1 MRLLHTSDWHLGRRL
16 CDCDRYRTF
25 EQFLT
30 WLTDLI
36 AEQSVDT
43 LLVAGDVFD
52 TTTPSHQA
60 QKLYYDFLAGL
71 QSTSCRHVV
80 VIAGNHDSPTLLT
93 APKSLLN
100 ALNVTVVGSPGERCD
115 DEIIA
120 LHDEDGALQAVVC
133 AIPYLRERDIL
144 HYGEHDTLREKD
156 EAIARATALHYRR
169 VVDRALELY
178 DITPNV
184 PLIASGHLFAAGCTT
199 QTSERNLYVGSLGV
213 LPADTFPPEIDY
225 LALGH
230 LHHAQQLNGIAAGG
244 YCGSP
249 IPFDFGENQ
258 DKYVNIIDFDGKL
271 TEIRKIPVPH
281 FDRLRR
287 IEGDVDSI
295 VEVVAELVRAQ
306 CDDWCEI
313 IRTGG
318 ITGHNLKEIVDS
330 LTQGAPLR
338 VVRICD
344 ASFVAACLTSS
355 DTTQSIKE
363 LTPSDIFE
371 KRLAMASD
379 LDEETKRELR
389 YCHDSIV
396 YDILHEDV
404 HANR

>member
-25 EQFLT
+25 EQFLA

-71 QSTSCRHVV
+71 KSTPCRHVV
-80 VIAGNHDSPTLLT
+80 IIAGNHDSPTLLT

-120 LHDEDGALQAVVC
+120 LRDDGGTLQAVVC
-133 AIPYLRERDIL
+133 AVPYLRERDIL
-144 HYGEHDTLREKD
+144 HYGEHDALREKD

-178 DITPNV
+178 ACASDI

-213 LPADTFPPEIDY
+213 LPATTFPPEIDY

-230 LHHAQQLNGIAAGG
+230 LHHAQTLNGIAAGG

-249 IPFDFGENQ
+249 IAFDFGENNEKCVQ
-258 DKYVNIIDFDGKL
+258 IVDFHGKSS
-271 TEIRKIPVPH
+271 KITRVPVPE

-287 IEGDVDSI
+287 IEGDIDAI
-295 VEVVAELVRAQ
+295 VEAVGSLVEAQ
-306 CDDWCEI
+306 CTDWCEI
-313 IRTGG
+313 VRTGG
-318 ITGHNLKEIVDS
+318 VTGRNLKEIVDS
-330 LTQGAPLR
+330 LTQNAPLR

-344 ASFVAACLTSS
+344 ASFEVAHLTPS

-379 LDEETKRELR
+379 LDENTKRELR

-396 YDILHEDV
+396 YEILHEDV
-404 HANR
+404 HAN